1 MTQTIPQPLNEMQ
14 LEILQL
20 FNRDVS
26 EEDMLAIKRFIVR
39 YFAQK
44 AISGANQK
52 WDENGWTAEDEERLL
67 NLHER
72 TPYLHH

>member
-1 MTQTIPQPLNEMQ
+1 MTQAISQPLNEMQ

-20 FNRDVS
+20 FNREMT

-44 AISGANQK
+44 AISSANQK
-52 WDENGWTAEDEERLL
+52 WDENGWTAEDEERIL
-67 NLHER
+67 NMHER
-72 TPYLHH
+72 TPYQH

>member
-39 YFAQK
+39 HFANK
-44 AISGANQK
+44 AIGAANQK
-52 WDENGWTAEDEERLL
+52 WDENAWTVEDEERLL
-67 NLHER
+67 NTHER
-72 TPYLHH
+72 TPYNR